1 MENFEFR
8 NTKGNWE
15 FLIFLDLHWKDT
27 AAGLQNRG
35 RGGNFSALIVV
46 IPISVIVI
54 IIPVVLIVFPAIIAV
69 VLPAVIT
76 GIPVIV
82 PVLIVSVTVHIRAV
96 VGRLIV
102 GGAWGCVWA
111 GGA

>member
-35 RGGNFSALIVV
+35 RVGNFL
-46 IPISVIVI
+46 
-54 IIPVVLIVFPAIIAV
+54 L
-69 VLPAVIT
+69 
-76 GIPVIV
+76 
-82 PVLIVSVTVHIRAV
+82 
-96 VGRLIV
+96 
-102 GGAWGCVWA
+102 
-111 GGA
+111 